1 VLIRPADRILQ
12 PSRHAGISKEV
23 LIGRGI
29 LPNITQVAV
38 SVLETGQATELHSH
52 PTMYEI
58 YFVLEGE
65 ATYFI
70 DDREYEV
77 ASGDLLIVSPGAL
90 HRQTVTRGPHRIM
103 YWGLETE
110 SQP

>member
-1 VLIRPADRILQ
+1 MLIRPADRVPQ

-29 LPNITQVAV
+29 LPNITQIAV